1 MKKAF
6 LQGLVSRSWI
16 AVTAAAAGLSL
27 VAGAAAVQGEPRS
40 SIHPYLEVQQV
51 ATMDFD
57 TGEVLTYTGI
67 GGGIDA
73 NISTRR
79 VQAMVSANYQR
90 RVGWNDRLEDQNVIS
105 GMAAVHVD
113 AVPGLLAFDAGAMA
127 ARTHADVRFPVPTAR
142 TIDSAGIAEVYS
154 AYAGPTLSTRAGPVA
169 VNASY
174 RLGYVKV
181 DDHSL
186 AGTGLPP
193 GAPRVD
199 RYSSSTV
206 HNATVSVGMAPGELP
221 FGWTV
226 GAGYVRED
234 MNRLDSNFEGKY
246 VRGDVVFPVSPTLA
260 VTGGIGYE
268 TMRGSQRDF
277 LRDPATGLPVLGPG
291 GNLIPDPSRPRLKT
305 IDQDGEMWDVGFIW
319 RPTRRTELQARGGWR
334 YGGESFTASLSHK
347 INAHSALNAS
357 IYDGVSSF
365 GRLLIADL
373 NGLPTNFKAPSNG
386 VGLSGPGC
394 VFGNDPGTG
403 ACFGDAFQSISNFN
417 FRNRGASIRYSA
429 GRGPWTMGLGGGY
442 ANRKYLAPDS
452 NIFALRGVTDQSFS
466 LQGNLGRRLTRTS
479 GFDVDAYASWFDTGL
494 ADSDNSF
501 GAGLTGRYYRNIFRD
516 RLQAQVSAG
525 LYTTQAGEFD
535 AAYGSILFGLRYTF

>member
-1 MKKAF
+1 M
-6 LQGLVSRSWI
+6 RSWVGVA
-16 AVTAAAAGLSL
+16 AVASASL
-27 VAGAAAVQGEPRS
+27 LAGAASVQGEPRTS
-40 SIHPYLEVQQV
+40 VHPYLEVQQV

-57 TGEVLTYTGI
+57 RGEVLTYTGV

-73 NISTRR
+73 SVATRR
-79 VQAMVSANYQR
+79 VQATISANYQHR
-90 RVGWNDRLEDQNVIS
+90 ISWDDRMSDNDVVS
-105 GMAAVHVD
+105 GLAAVHVD
-113 AVPGLLAFDAGAMA
+113 AIPGVLAFDAGAMA
-127 ARTHADVRFPVPTAR
+127 ARTHADIRLPVPAAR
-142 TIDSAGIAEVYS
+142 TIDSADVAEIYS
-154 AYAGPTLSTRAGPVA
+154 AYAGPTLTTHAGPVA
-169 VNASY
+169 VGASY

-206 HNATVSVGMAPGELP
+206 HNATISFGMEPGRLP

-234 MNRLDSNFEGKY
+234 MNRLDSDFEAKY
-246 VRGDVVFPVSPTLA
+246 VRGDIVYPVSPTLA
-260 VTGGIGYE
+260 VTGGVGYE
-268 TMRGSQRDF
+268 TMQGSQQDF
-277 LRDPATGLPVLGPG
+277 RRDPVTGVPLLTPG
-291 GNLIPDPSRPRLKT
+291 GNLIPDPSRPRLRT
-305 IDQDGEMWDVGFIW
+305 LDQDGIMWDAGIIW
-319 RPTRRTELQARGGWR
+319 RPSPRTELQARGGWR

-347 INAHSALNAS
+347 IDGRSALNAS

-373 NGLPTNFKAPSNG
+373 NGLPTKFKAPSNG
-386 VGLSGPGC
+386 SLTGSGC

-417 FRNRGASIRYSA
+417 FRNRGANVQYSTV
-429 GRGPWTMGLGGGY
+429 RGPWTMGLGAGY

-452 NIFALRGVTDQSFS
+452 NIFALNGVTDQSFS
-466 LQGNLGRRLTRTS
+466 LQGNLGRRLTRAS
-479 GFDVDAYASWFDTGL
+479 GYDLDAYGAWFDSGI
-494 ADSDNSF
+494 AGSDSSF
-501 GAGLTGRYYRNIFRD
+501 GAGLTGRYYRNVFRD
-516 RLQAQVSAG
+516 RLQAQVAAG

-535 AAYGSILFGLRYTF
+535 ASYGSILVGLRYSF

>member
-1 MKKAF
+1 MKKALF
-6 LQGLVSRSWI
+6 QGLASRIWL
-16 AVTAAAAGLSL
+16 AVAAAAGLSL
-27 VAGAAAVQGEPRS
+27 VAGAVAVQGEPRT

-57 TGEVLTYTGI
+57 RGEVLTYTGV
-67 GGGIDA
+67 GGGVDA
-73 NISTRR
+73 AIATRR
-79 VQAMVSANYQR
+79 VQATISVNYQH
-90 RVGWNDRLEDQNVIS
+90 RVGWNDRINDHDVVS
-105 GMAAVHVD
+105 GLAAVHVD

-127 ARTHADVRFPVPTAR
+127 ARTHADIRFPVPAAR

-154 AYAGPTLSTRAGPVA
+154 AYAGPTLTTHAGPVS
-169 VNASY
+169 VGASY

-193 GAPRVD
+193 GAPRID

-206 HNATVSVGMAPGELP
+206 HNATVSFGMAPGHLP

-234 MNRLDSNFEGKY
+234 MNRLKSRFEGKY
-246 VRGDVVFPVSPTLA
+246 VRGDVVLPVSPTLA
-260 VTGGIGYE
+260 VTGGVGYE
-268 TMRGSQRDF
+268 WLQGSQRDF
-277 LRDPATGLPVLGPG
+277 LRDPATGLPVLTPG
-291 GNLIPDPSRPRLKT
+291 GNLIADPSRPRLKT
-305 IDQDGEMWDVGFIW
+305 IDQDGEMWDVGLIW
-319 RPTRRTELQARGGWR
+319 RPTRRTELQARAGWR

-347 INAHSALNAS
+347 ISPHSALNATV
-357 IYDGVSSF
+357 YDSVSSF

-373 NGLPTNFKAPSNG
+373 NGVPTKFQTPSNG
-386 VGLSGPGC
+386 NLSGAGC

-417 FRNRGASIRYSA
+417 FRNRGATIRYSA
-429 GRGPWTMGLGGGY
+429 ARGPWSMGLGAGY

-452 NIFALRGVTDQSFS
+452 SIFALRGVTDQSFN
-466 LQGNLGRRLTRTS
+466 LQGNLGRRLTRSS
-479 GFDVDAYASWFDTGL
+479 GIDFDAYAAWYDSGL
-494 ADSDNSF
+494 AGSDSSF
-501 GAGLTGRYYRNIFRD
+501 GAGLTGRYYRNIFRE
-516 RLQAQVSAG
+516 RLQAQIAAG

-535 AAYGSILFGLRYTF
+535 ASYGSILVGLRYTF

>member
-6 LQGLVSRSWI
+6 FQGLVKRSWL
-16 AVTAAAAGLSL
+16 TLAAAAGVSL
-27 VAGAAAVQGEPRS
+27 IAGAAAVQGEPRT

-57 TGEVLTYTGI
+57 SGEVLTYTGV
-67 GGGIDA
+67 GGGVDA
-73 NISTRR
+73 AVATRR
-79 VQAMVSANYQR
+79 VQAMISVNYQH
-90 RVGWNDRLEDQNVIS
+90 RVGWNDKLEDHDVVS
-105 GMAAVHVD
+105 GVAAVHVD
-113 AVPGLLAFDAGAMA
+113 AVPGLLAFDAGALA
-127 ARTHADVRFPVPTAR
+127 ARTHADIRFPVPTAR
-142 TIDSAGIAEVYS
+142 SIDSPAIAEVYS

-169 VNASY
+169 VNAAY

-234 MNRLDSNFEGKY
+234 MNRLDSKFEGKY
-246 VRGDVVFPVSPTLA
+246 VRGDIVLPVSRTLA

-268 TMRGSQRDF
+268 WLQGSQRDF
-277 LRDPATGLPVLGPG
+277 LRDPLTGLPVLSPG
-291 GNLIPDPSRPRLKT
+291 GNLIADPSRPRLKT
-305 IDQDGEMWDVGFIW
+305 IDQDGEMWDVGILW
-319 RPTRRTELQARGGWR
+319 RPSRRTELQARAGWR
-334 YGGESFTASLSHK
+334 YGGESFTAQLSHK
-347 INAHSALNAS
+347 INAHSALNAAV
-357 IYDGVSSF
+357 YDSVSSF
-365 GRLLIADL
+365 GRLLITDL
-373 NGLPTNFKAPSNG
+373 NGLPTNFKPPSNG
-386 VGLSGPGC
+386 LSGAGC
-394 VFGNDPGTG
+394 IFGNDPGTG

-417 FRNRGASIRYSA
+417 FRNRGATIRYSA
-429 GRGPWTMGLGGGY
+429 ARGPWSMGLGAGY
-442 ANRKYLAPDS
+442 ANRKYLAPNS
-452 NIFALRGVTDQSFS
+452 NIFALHDVTDQSFS
-466 LQGNLGRRLTRTS
+466 LQGNLGRKLTRTS
-479 GFDVDAYASWFDTGL
+479 GIDLDAYAAWFDSGIT
-494 ADSDNSF
+494 DSDASF

-516 RLQAQVSAG
+516 RLQAQIAAG

-535 AAYGSILFGLRYTF
+535 ASYGSILVGLRYTF

>member
-1 MKKAF
+1 MKQALF
-6 LQGLVSRSWI
+6 QRLTARSLLGVAAVASVS
-16 AVTAAAAGLSL
+16 LL
-27 VAGAAAVQGEPRS
+27 AGAAAVHGEPRT

-57 TGEVLTYTGI
+57 RGEVLTYTGV

-73 NISTRR
+73 SVATRR
-79 VQAMVSANYQR
+79 VQATISANYQH
-90 RVGWNDRLEDQNVIS
+90 RVSWDDKMSDNHVVS
-105 GMAAVHVD
+105 GLAAVHVD
-113 AVPGLLAFDAGAMA
+113 AVPGVLAFDAGAMA
-127 ARTHADVRFPVPTAR
+127 ARTHADIRLPVPAAR
-142 TIDSAGIAEVYS
+142 TIDSSNVAEIYS
-154 AYAGPTLSTRAGPVA
+154 AYAGPTLTTHAGPVA
-169 VNASY
+169 IGASY

-206 HNATVSVGMAPGELP
+206 HNATVSFGMEPGRLP

-234 MNRLDSNFEGKY
+234 MDRLDSNVEAKH
-246 VRGDVVFPVSPTLA
+246 VRGDVVLPVSPTLA
-260 VTGGIGYE
+260 VTGGVGYE
-268 TMRGSQRDF
+268 TMQGSQQDF
-277 LRDPATGLPVLGPG
+277 LRGPGGLPVLSPG
-291 GNLIPDPSRPRLKT
+291 GNLIPDPSRPRLET
-305 IDQDGEMWDVGFIW
+305 IDQDGVMWDAGIIW
-319 RPTRRTELQARGGWR
+319 RPSPRTELQARGGWR

-347 INAHSALNAS
+347 INSRSALNAS

-365 GRLLIADL
+365 GRLLISDL
-373 NGLPTNFKAPSNG
+373 NGLPTKFKAPSNG
-386 VGLSGPGC
+386 SLTGAGC

-417 FRNRGASIRYSA
+417 FRNRGANVQYSA
-429 GRGPWTMGLGGGY
+429 TRGPWTMGLGGGY

-452 NIFALRGVTDQSFS
+452 SLFALNGVTDQSFS
-466 LQGNLGRRLTRTS
+466 LQGNLGRRLTRSS
-479 GFDVDAYASWFDTGL
+479 GYDLDAYAAWFDSGI
-494 ADSDNSF
+494 ADTDSSF
-501 GAGLTGRYYRNIFRD
+501 GAGLTGRYYRNVFRD
-516 RLQAQVSAG
+516 RLQAQIAAG

-535 AAYGSILFGLRYTF
+535 ASYGSILVGLRYTF

>member
-1 MKKAF
+1 MKQAF
-6 LQGLVSRSWI
+6 FQRLTGRSLI
-16 AVTAAAAGLSL
+16 GIAAAASVSL
-27 VAGAAAVQGEPRS
+27 LAGAAAVQGEPRTS
-40 SIHPYLEVQQV
+40 VHPYLEVQQV

-57 TGEVLTYTGI
+57 RGEVLTYTGV

-73 NISTRR
+73 SVSTRR
-79 VQAMVSANYQR
+79 VQATISANYQH
-90 RVGWNDRLEDQNVIS
+90 RVAWNDRVSDSNVVS
-105 GMAAVHVD
+105 GLAAVHVD
-113 AVPGLLAFDAGAMA
+113 AVPGVLAFDAGAMA
-127 ARTHADVRFPVPTAR
+127 ARSHADIRLPVPAAR
-142 TIDSAGIAEVYS
+142 TIDSSNVAEIYS
-154 AYAGPTLSTRAGPVA
+154 AYAGPTLTTHAGPVS

-206 HNATVSVGMAPGELP
+206 HNATVSFGMDPGRLP

-234 MNRLDSNFEGKY
+234 MNRLDSDFEAKY
-246 VRGDVVFPVSPTLA
+246 VRGDVVLPVSPTLA
-260 VTGGIGYE
+260 VTGGVGYE
-268 TMRGSQRDF
+268 TMQGSQQDF
-277 LRDPATGLPVLGPG
+277 LRGPGGLPVLTPG
-291 GNLIPDPSRPRLKT
+291 GNLIPDPSRPRLET
-305 IDQDGEMWDVGFIW
+305 IDQDGVMWDAGIIW
-319 RPTRRTELQARGGWR
+319 RPSPRTELQARGGWR

-347 INAHSALNAS
+347 INSRSALNAS

-373 NGLPTNFKAPSNG
+373 NGLPTKFKSPSNG
-386 VGLSGPGC
+386 SLTGAGC

-417 FRNRGASIRYSA
+417 FRNRGASVQYSA
-429 GRGPWTMGLGGGY
+429 VRGPWTMGLGAGY

-452 NIFALRGVTDQSFS
+452 SLFALNGVTDQSFS
-466 LQGNLGRRLTRTS
+466 LQGNLGRRLTRSS
-479 GFDVDAYASWFDTGL
+479 GYDLDAYAAWFDSGI
-494 ADSDNSF
+494 ADTDASF
-501 GAGLTGRYYRNIFRD
+501 GAGLTGRYYRNVFRD
-516 RLQAQVSAG
+516 RLQAQISAG

-535 AAYGSILFGLRYTF
+535 ASYGSVLVGLRYTF

>member
-1 MKKAF
+1 MKQAF
-6 LQGLVSRSWI
+6 FQRLAGRSWLSI
-16 AVTAAAAGLSL
+16 AAIAGVSL
-27 VAGAAAVQGEPRS
+27 LAGAASVQGEPRTS
-40 SIHPYLEVQQV
+40 VHPYLQVEQV

-57 TGEVLTYTGI
+57 RGEVLTYTGV
-67 GGGIDA
+67 GGGINA
-73 NISTRR
+73 AVATRR
-79 VQAMVSANYQR
+79 VQATISVDYQH
-90 RVGWNDRLEDQNVIS
+90 RVGWNDRLNDHDVVS
-105 GMAAVHVD
+105 GLAAVHVD
-113 AVPGLLAFDAGAMA
+113 AVPGILALDAGAMA
-127 ARTHADVRFPVPTAR
+127 ARSHADIRLPVPAAR
-142 TIDSAGIAEVYS
+142 TIDSANVAEIYS
-154 AYAGPTLSTRAGPVA
+154 AYAGPTLTTHAGPVA
-169 VNASY
+169 VGASY

-206 HNATVSVGMAPGELP
+206 HNATVSFGMEPGRLP

-234 MNRLDSNFEGKY
+234 MDRLDSNFEAKY
-246 VRGDVVFPVSPTLA
+246 VRGDVVVPVSPTLA
-260 VTGGIGYE
+260 VTGGVGYE
-268 TMRGSQRDF
+268 TMQGSQQDF
-277 LRDPATGLPVLGPG
+277 LRGPGGLPVLTPG

-305 IDQDGEMWDVGFIW
+305 VDQDGTMWDVGVIW

-334 YGGESFTASLSHK
+334 YGGESFTASLAHK
-347 INAHSALNAS
+347 INSRSSLNAS
-357 IYDGVSSF
+357 VYDGVSSF

-373 NGLPTNFKAPSNG
+373 NGLPTKFKAPSDG
-386 VGLSGPGC
+386 SLTGAGC

-403 ACFGDAFQSISNFN
+403 RCFGDAFQSISNFN
-417 FRNRGASIRYSA
+417 FRNRGASVQYSA
-429 GRGPWTMGLGGGY
+429 ARGPWTMGLGAGY

-452 NIFALRGVTDQSFS
+452 SLFALNGVTDQSFS
-466 LQGNLGRRLTRTS
+466 LQGNLGRRLTRSS
-479 GFDVDAYASWFDTGL
+479 GYDLNAYAAWFDSGL
-494 ADSDNSF
+494 ADSDASF

-535 AAYGSILFGLRYTF
+535 ASYGSVLFGLRYTF

>member
-6 LQGLVSRSWI
+6 FQRLVSRGSL
-16 AVTAAAAGLSL
+16 AFAAATAGLSL
-27 VAGAAAVQGEPRS
+27 LAGAAAVQGEPRTS
-40 SIHPYLEVQQV
+40 VHPYLEVQQV

-57 TGEVLTYTGI
+57 RGEMLTYTGI
-67 GGGIDA
+67 GGGLDA
-73 NISTRR
+73 SVATRR
-79 VQAMVSANYQR
+79 VQAMISVNYQH
-90 RVGWNDRLEDQNVIS
+90 RVGWNDRIEDHDVVS
-105 GMAAVHVD
+105 GVAAVHVD

-127 ARTHADVRFPVPTAR
+127 ARTHADIRFPVPTAR
-142 TIDSAGIAEVYS
+142 TVDSAQIAEVYS

-169 VNASY
+169 VNAAY

-186 AGTGLPP
+186 AGAPP

-206 HNATVSVGMAPGELP
+206 HNASVSVGMAPGELP

-226 GAGYVRED
+226 GAGYSRED
-234 MNRLDSNFEGKY
+234 MNRLDSKFEGKY
-246 VRGDVVFPVSPTLA
+246 VRGDVVVPVSPTFA

-268 TMRGSQRDF
+268 WLKGSQRDF
-277 LRDPATGLPVLGPG
+277 LRDPLTGLPVLTPG

-347 INAHSALNAS
+347 INGHSALNAAV
-357 IYDGVSSF
+357 YDSVSSF

-373 NGLPTNFKAPSNG
+373 NGLPTNFKPPSNG
-386 VGLSGPGC
+386 LSGAGC
-394 VFGNDPGTG
+394 IFGNDPGTG

-429 GRGPWTMGLGGGY
+429 ERGPWSLGLGAGY

-452 NIFALRGVTDQSFS
+452 TLFALHGITDQSFS
-466 LQGNLGRRLTRTS
+466 LSGNLGRKLSRTS
-479 GFDVDAYASWFDTGL
+479 GIDLDAYASWFDTGL
-494 ADSDNSF
+494 ADTDSSF
-501 GAGLTGRYYRNIFRD
+501 GAGLTGRYYRNIFRE
-516 RLQAQVSAG
+516 RLQAQIAAG

-535 AAYGSILFGLRYTF
+535 ASYGSILVGLRYTF